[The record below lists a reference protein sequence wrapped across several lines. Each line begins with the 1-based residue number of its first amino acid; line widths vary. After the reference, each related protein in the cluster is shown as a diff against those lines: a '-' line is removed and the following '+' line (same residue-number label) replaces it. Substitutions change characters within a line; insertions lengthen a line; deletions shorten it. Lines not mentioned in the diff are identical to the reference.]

1 MKKSENALGLAPSPY
16 VDGGRGNRE
25 TAHGRRLDSPDT
37 GDETGPARDACC
49 RDECFGSCLGDSRE
63 CSGAG
68 LTRTSPNDRDLLVY
82 EPAHG
87 GDPDRRGEAATGKS
101 RGSSLWTHA
110 YGPYGRPPGPLHA
123 DAWSKHKSDCQRGR
137 ASEAHR
143 VNPQSPRAP
152 AAQEHSGLVSLV

>member
-1 MKKSENALGLAPSPY
+1 MKKSENALAPSPY
-16 VDGGRGNRE
+16 VDGGGNRE

-110 YGPYGRPPGPLHA
+110 YGPYGRPPGPL
-123 DAWSKHKSDCQRGR
+123 
-137 ASEAHR
+137 
-143 VNPQSPRAP
+143 
-152 AAQEHSGLVSLV
+152 